1 MVALLIHKFSEG
13 GPICLG
19 VGNKESETLKSPE
32 SPSVLQEA
40 VSVVKRQRH
49 FIKTFLPS
57 LSKDMF
63 LGQMSVSQKL
73 LTSRPPD
80 C

>member
-1 MVALLIHKFSEG
+1 MS
-13 GPICLG
+13 G
-19 VGNKESETLKSPE
+19 VWNKESETLKSPE

-40 VSVVKRQRH
+40 VSLVKRQRY
-49 FIKTFLPS
+49 FIETFLPS

-73 LTSRPPD
+73 LTPRPPD